1 MKKKYIQGENESK
14 PIKILGKNSNKWYDK
29 TEDFFFKKK
38 KKEKRI
44 YVHWSFG
51 CMPSFQASLSLW
63 YLTSVQAYWYWN
75 LDLIYVNMLLRS
87 VTV

>member
-38 KKEKRI
+38 KKEKWKI
-44 YVHWSFG
+44 QEMEKEFKK
-51 CMPSFQASLSLW
+51 M
-63 YLTSVQAYWYWN
+63 
-75 LDLIYVNMLLRS
+75 MK
-87 VTV
+87 